1 MIRFIIFFI
10 GFLGGMWL
18 MGVAHEMSGMQA
30 IVFCGGLLLWSASI
44 AFMMTESGGATK
56 RTNNWSEGP
65 SAH

>member
-18 MGVAHEMSGMQA
+18 MGAAQEMAGMQA
-30 IVFCGGLLLWSASI
+30 LAFCGGLLIWTASL
-44 AFMMTESGGATK
+44 AFMMTEVGGATK
-56 RTNNWSEGP
+56 RTNSWSDGP